1 MENLRSCNKY
11 KERICTEEGESV
23 FTVKREEIRE
33 FIQEQLR
40 KGYIQLSKLSQ
51 MALVFFIEKKN
62 GKKQM
67 V

>member
-1 MENLRSCNKY
+1 MKEGFVLRKRKVYPLSR
-11 KERICTEEGESV
+11 E
-23 FTVKREEIRE
+23 KREEIRE

-51 MALVFFIEKKN
+51 TAPVFFIKKKN
-62 GKKQM
+62 GKKQI